1 MINEAW
7 NWWIGKNYY
16 VEVLLFYYRMY
27 KIESPE
33 KESQN
38 STHAVGHLG
47 MV

>member
-1 MINEAW
+1 MS
-7 NWWIGKNYY
+7 
-16 VEVLLFYYRMY
+16 

-47 MV
+47 MVEV